1 MQCTITRKGLI
12 IGFSLIIL
20 AIIAFYLRM
29 WPGFEPNL
37 DVISNVAMDD
47 PMYNLRMVEQTIA
60 NFPQYAWFDPMT
72 YYPQGQPQH
81 WGPLFTLISAAACL
95 LVGATTRVDIAS
107 VCLFIPG
114 IMAALMI
121 PVTYAT
127 VKLVSD
133 WKSGIA
139 AAFFMTV
146 VPGQYFFRSYYGYF
160 DHHIGE
166 VLFSSIFCL
175 CYLYALVYCR
185 KNPVQIEDKGTWKI
199 PILLGVLSGFT
210 YVLGLAIMPTM
221 LVFALIVA
229 IITPIWFMIQRHNNH
244 LGASALVINTTTFII
259 AILGFF
265 SIGVNT
271 SQLGMDF
278 YSTGHPIA
286 YGLIIL
292 GTWILFGFSYYLRN
306 KSFISYV
313 LAIIGVTVLG
323 IVLFALLFPSMFTY
337 FLQNANAFFGEDIH
351 WKTIQEARQ
360 WTFFDAWH
368 TFNYSLFLF
377 AGGILVLLRKFK
389 REINPSYIFL
399 LIWSVLILYATCEHI
414 RYEYYMAV
422 PIAMLAGISVGTA
435 INLAKPQVKPQ
446 RETETQDLKK
456 RSSKSEAKKVQG
468 STTHH
473 NAGVIKGTGIV
484 LLVIVAILSILF
496 TMNAIADDQSL
507 GIFHLNSDW
516 WESCSW
522 LENNTPATGL
532 DFYKIYNENSFHQ
545 PSESYGVMS
554 WWDYGHIIL
563 ELGYRLPNANPF
575 QFGVSGDDGAA
586 RFFITTNESVASGI
600 LDRLHT
606 RYVMTDY
613 EMDTG
618 KFWAMTT
625 WDNPEVGAYPY
636 QRSFILPDPD
646 NPNIGQ
652 NIPFFMEPYYRTM
665 VSRLHNFDGSM
676 QEPGKVH
683 YIQYTDPSYSH
694 TSGPLIVN
702 GSEVPYQLGEELLK
716 NDQNNPDRQYNS
728 TLVNYVYTSP
738 LSTVPALNHFRL
750 IHESPTRAS
759 PDELPDV
766 RYVKVF
772 EYVSGAHLAGDGI
785 LEIPVQTNTGRTFT
799 YRQESVNG
807 SFTLPYPTGAKVG
820 DVQTL
825 GPYKNVK
832 TGKEYTV
839 TEEQVQKGEN
849 IS

>member
-1 MQCTITRKGLI
+1 MQCNITRKNVI
-12 IGFSLIIL
+12 IGIIL
-20 AIIAFYLRM
+20 LILTILAFYLRM
-29 WPGFEPNL
+29 WPGFEANL
-37 DVISNVAMDD
+37 NVISNVAMDD
-47 PMYNLRMVEQTIA
+47 PMYNLRMVEQTVA
-60 NFPQYAWFDPMT
+60 NFPHYAWFDPMT

-81 WGPLFTLISAAACL
+81 WGPLFTLISAAACI

-121 PVTYAT
+121 PITYAT

-133 WKSGIA
+133 WKSAIA
-139 AAFFMTV
+139 TAAFMTI

-166 VLFSSIFCL
+166 VLFSTLFCL

-185 KNPVQIEDKGTWKI
+185 KNPVQIEDKNTWKI
-199 PILLGVLSGFT
+199 PILLGLLCGFT

-229 IITPIWFMIQRHNNH
+229 IITPIWFMIQRYNHH

-259 AILGFF
+259 AIIGFF

-292 GTWILFGFSYYLRN
+292 GTWILFGFSYYLRK
-306 KSFISYV
+306 KSLISFV
-313 LAIIGVTVLG
+313 LAIIGVTILG
-323 IVLFALLFPSMFTY
+323 IVLFALLFPSMFSY
-337 FLQNANAFFGEDIH
+337 FLQNANAFFGQDIH

-360 WTFFDAWH
+360 WTIFDAWR

-377 AGGILVLLRKFK
+377 AGGILVLLRKFR

-399 LIWSVLILYATCEHI
+399 LIWTGLILYATCEHI

-422 PIAMLAGISVGTA
+422 PIAMLSGIAVGSA
-435 INLAKPQVKPQ
+435 IDLALPHKKQEQKA
-446 RETETQDLKK
+446 TEQDQK
-456 RSSKSEAKKVQG
+456 RPAHSKSGSRKVQG
-468 STTHH
+468 TVHH
-473 NAGVIKGTGIV
+473 QSRFTRGVGIIV
-484 LLVIVAILSILF
+484 LIIVAILSILF
-496 TMNAIADDQSL
+496 TMNAIADDKSL
-507 GIFHLNSDW
+507 GIFQLNTDW
-516 WESCSW
+516 WEACSW
-522 LENNTPATGL
+522 LENNTPDTGL

-545 PSESYGVMS
+545 PPESYGIMS

-563 ELGYRLPNANPF
+563 ELGDRLPNANPF
-575 QFGVSGDDGAA
+575 QFGVDGENGAA
-586 RFFITTNESVASGI
+586 RFFVTTNESVASGI
-600 LDRLHT
+600 MDKLHT
-606 RYVMTDY
+606 KYVMTDY
-613 EMDTG
+613 EMDTD
-618 KFWAMTT
+618 KFWAMAT
-625 WDNPEVGAYPY
+625 WDNPEIGAYPY

-646 NPNIGQ
+646 NPNTGQ
-652 NIPFFMEPYYRTM
+652 NIPFFVEPYYRTM

-676 QEPGKVH
+676 QEPNKVH
-683 YIQYTDPSYSH
+683 YIQYMDPSSSH
-694 TSGPLIVN
+694 TSSPLIVN
-702 GSEVPYQLGEELLK
+702 GSEVPYQVAEQLVK
-716 NDQNNPDRQYNS
+716 NDQNSLGSKFNS

-750 IHESPTRAS
+750 VYESSTRAS

-772 EYVSGAHLAGDGI
+772 EYVPGAHLTGEGI
-785 LEIPVQTNTGRTFT
+785 LEIPIITNTGRTFT

-807 SFTLPYPTGAKVG
+807 SFTLPYPTSAKVG
-820 DVQTL
+820 DIQTL
-825 GPYKNVK
+825 GPYKNEQ

-839 TEEQVQKGEN
+839 TEEQVQKEEN
-849 IS
+849 IL

>member
-60 NFPQYAWFDPMT
+60 NFPHYAWFDPMT

-81 WGPLFTLISAAACL
+81 WGPLFTLISAAACI

-114 IMAALMI
+114 LMAALMI

-133 WKSGIA
+133 WKSGVA
-139 AAFFMTV
+139 AAFFMTI

-166 VLFSSIFCL
+166 VLFSSVFCL
-175 CYLYALVYCR
+175 CYLFALVYCR
-185 KNPVQIEDKGTWKI
+185 KNPVQIEDKNTWKI
-199 PILLGVLSGFT
+199 PILLGALCGIT

-229 IITPIWFMIQRHNNH
+229 IITPIWFMIQRYNNH

-259 AILGFF
+259 AILGFY

-292 GTWILFGFSYYLRN
+292 GTWLLFGFSYYLRN
-306 KSFISYV
+306 KPFISYI

-323 IVLFALLFPSMFTY
+323 IVLFALLFPSMYTY
-337 FLQNANAFFGEDIH
+337 FLQNAYSFFGEDIH
-351 WKTIQEARQ
+351 WRTILEARQ

-368 TFNYSLFLF
+368 TFNFSLFLF
-377 AGGILVLLRKFK
+377 AGGILIILRKFWK
-389 REINPSYIFL
+389 ETNPSYVFL
-399 LIWSVLILYATCEHI
+399 MIWTGLILFATCEHI
-414 RYEYYMAV
+414 RYEYYLAV
-422 PIAMLAGISVGTA
+422 PVAILSGITVGTTINYA
-435 INLAKPQVKPQ
+435 IAPGKLAKGPAKQEEKKP
-446 RETETQDLKK
+446 
-456 RSSKSEAKKVQG
+456 SPKSEAKKTHG
-468 STTHH
+468 TPHHSTGVKRG
-473 NAGVIKGTGIV
+473 AGVV
-484 LLVIVAILSILF
+484 LLAIVAILSILF
-496 TMNAIADDQSL
+496 SMNAIADDQSL
-507 GIFHLNSDW
+507 GIFQLNTDW
-516 WESCSW
+516 WEACSW
-522 LENNTPATGL
+522 LENNTPDTGL
-532 DFYKIYNENSFHQ
+532 DFYKIYDENSFHQ

-563 ELGYRLPNANPF
+563 ELGDRLPNANPF

-606 RYVMTDY
+606 KYVMTDY

-618 KFWAMTT
+618 KFPAMTT
-625 WDNPEVGAYPY
+625 WDNPEVGSDPY
-636 QRSFILPDPD
+636 MRSFILPDPD

-652 NIPFFMEPYYRTM
+652 SIPFFMEPYYRTM

-694 TSGPLIVN
+694 TSGPLIIN

-738 LSTVPALNHFRL
+738 LSPVPALNHFRL

-766 RYVKVF
+766 RYVKIF

-785 LEIPVQTNTGRTFT
+785 LEIPIRTNTGRTFT

-807 SFTLPYPTGAKVG
+807 SFTLPYPTSAKVG

-825 GPYKNVK
+825 GLYKNVQ
-832 TGKEYTV
+832 TGKEYAV

>member
-1 MQCTITRKGLI
+1 MQYNSTRKGII
-12 IGFSLIIL
+12 IGLSLL
-20 AIIAFYLRM
+20 ALTIIAFYIRM
-29 WPGFEPNL
+29 WPGFVSNL
-37 DVISNVAMDD
+37 NVISNVAMDD
-47 PMYNLRMVEQTIA
+47 PMYNLRMVEQTVA
-60 NFPQYAWFDPMT
+60 NFPNYAWFDPMT

-81 WGPLFTLISAAACL
+81 WGPLFTLISAAACI

-133 WKSGIA
+133 WKSGVA
-139 AAFFMTV
+139 AAFFMTII
-146 VPGQYFFRSYYGYF
+146 PGQYFFRSYYGYF

-166 VLFSSIFCL
+166 VLFSSVFCL
-175 CYLYALVYCR
+175 CYLFALVYCR
-185 KNPVQIEDKGTWKI
+185 KTPVQIDDKSTWKI
-199 PILLGVLSGFT
+199 PILIGILCGIT

-259 AILGFF
+259 AILGFY

-292 GTWILFGFSYYLRN
+292 GTWLLFGFSYYLRN
-306 KSFISYV
+306 KSFTSYV

-351 WKTIQEARQ
+351 WKTILEARQ

-368 TFNYSLFLF
+368 TFNFSLFLF
-377 AGGILVLLRKFK
+377 AGGILILLRKFW
-389 REINPSYIFL
+389 RDTNPSYIFL
-399 LIWSVLILYATCEHI
+399 MIWTGLILFATCEHI
-414 RYEYYMAV
+414 RYEYYLAV
-422 PIAMLAGISVGTA
+422 PVAILSGITVGTT
-435 INLAKPQVKPQ
+435 INLAIASRKLTKGPAEQEQ
-446 RETETQDLKK
+446 KK
-456 RSSKSEAKKVQG
+456 HSPKSESKKVQG
-468 STTHH
+468 SPHH
-473 NAGVIKGTGIV
+473 NTGVKRGAGIV
-484 LLVIVAILSILF
+484 LLAIVAIMSILF
-496 TMNAIADDQSL
+496 SMNAIADDQSL
-507 GIFHLNSDW
+507 GIFQLNTDW
-516 WESCSW
+516 WEACSW
-522 LENNTPATGL
+522 LENNTPDTGL
-532 DFYKIYNENSFHQ
+532 DFYKIYEEKSFHQ
-545 PSESYGVMS
+545 PSESYGIMS

-563 ELGYRLPNANPF
+563 ELGDRLPNANPF

-606 RYVMTDY
+606 KYVMTDY
-613 EMDTG
+613 EIDTG
-618 KFWAMTT
+618 KFPAMTT
-625 WDNPEVGAYPY
+625 WDNPEVGADPY
-636 QRSFILPDPD
+636 MRSFILPDPD

-683 YIQYTDPSYSH
+683 YIQYADPSYSH
-694 TSGPLIVN
+694 TSNPLIVN
-702 GSEVPYQLGEELLK
+702 GSEVPYQLGQEFLK

-766 RYVKVF
+766 RYVKIF
-772 EYVSGAHLAGDGI
+772 EYVSGAHLAGEGI
-785 LEIPVQTNTGRTFT
+785 LEIPVKTNTGRTFT
-799 YRQESVNG
+799 YRQESING
-807 SFTLPYPTGAKVG
+807 SFTLPYPTDAKVG

-825 GPYKNVK
+825 GPYKNVQ
-832 TGKEYTV
+832 TGKEYV
-839 TEEQVQKGEN
+839 VSEEQVQNGEN